1 MNVGCPEPID
11 SARDKLR
18 EGARIAVL
26 KFGGT
31 SVATRE
37 DRAVAYGRVRDTL
50 EAGFATVTVV
60 SAMGRSPEAYATD
73 TLLRLIDGRTGS
85 PNSDLLLAAGEL
97 IAASVFADE
106 LCDEGVEAIA
116 LSGAQAGIVT
126 DARHGDATILRVE
139 PRAIT
144 ELLERNVVPVVAGF
158 QGATEDGSI
167 TTLGR
172 GGTDLSAIAIGHAL
186 EAQRVDVYT
195 DVSGAMTADPRR
207 VPSARTI
214 ERASL
219 AEMAELANHGA
230 TVMHHKAAE
239 YANRTATRYTVKGL
253 RSDRG
258 TFVDE
263 RADADRPV
271 TGVTATG
278 RVTWVRIIRGD
289 IESPKRRMET
299 ELEMFRRFA
308 AEKISID
315 QVTINQAGVAFVVEG
330 DRGNEVRRLL
340 GDLNLA
346 VRVREGCSKLSIVGN
361 GMRGTPGV
369 VHRVVDALSRAD
381 VEIIHCT
388 DSNITISILV
398 PADHVTRAE
407 RAVHE
412 QFELDKGD
420 PVP

>member
-1 MNVGCPEPID
+1 MNAT
-11 SARDKLR
+11 S
-18 EGARIAVL
+18 RIAVL

-37 DRAVAYGRVRDTL
+37 DRVVAYRRVRDAR
-50 EAGFATVTVV
+50 EAGFATVAVV

-73 TLLRLIDGRTGS
+73 TLLGLVEGRMGS
-85 PNSDLLLAAGEL
+85 SNADLLLAAGEL
-97 IAASVFADE
+97 ISAAVFAEE
-106 LCDEGVEAIA
+106 LCAEGIEAVA

-126 DARHGDATILRVE
+126 DARHGDATVLRVE
-139 PRAIT
+139 PRTIL
-144 ELLERNVVPVVAGF
+144 ELLDRGVVPVIAGF
-158 QGATEDGSI
+158 QGAAEDGRI

-172 GGTDLSAIAIGHAL
+172 GGSDLSAIAIGHAL
-186 EAQRVDVYT
+186 DAQRVDIYT

-207 VPSARTI
+207 VPDARTI

-219 AEMAELANHGA
+219 AEMTELANHGA
-230 TVMHHKAAE
+230 KVMHHKAAE
-239 YANRTATRYTVKGL
+239 FANRTGTSYTVKGL
-253 RSDRG
+253 RTDRG
-258 TFVDE
+258 TLVDE
-263 RADADRPV
+263 RVNEQRPV
-271 TGVTATG
+271 TGVTSTG

-289 IESPKRRMET
+289 IESPQRRMET
-299 ELEMFRRFA
+299 ELEMFRRV
-308 AEKISID
+308 AEAKISID

-330 DRGNEVRRLL
+330 DRGGEIRHLL

-346 VRVREGCSKLSIVGN
+346 VRIREGCSKLSIVGM
-361 GMRGTPGV
+361 GMRYAPGV

-388 DSNITISILV
+388 DSNVTISILV

-412 QFELDKGD
+412 KFALDQGD
-420 PVP
+420 PLQ

>member
-1 MNVGCPEPID
+1 MNAALHR
-11 SARDKLR
+11 S
-18 EGARIAVL
+18 ARIAVL

-37 DRAVAYGRVRDTL
+37 DRTIAYRRVRDAL
-50 EAGFATVTVV
+50 EAGFATVAVV
-60 SAMGRSPEAYATD
+60 SAMGRFPEAYATD
-73 TLLRLIDGRTGS
+73 TLLRLIDARGAS
-85 PNSDLLLAAGEL
+85 SNSDLLLAAGEL
-97 IAASVFADE
+97 VSASVFAEE
-106 LCDEGVEAIA
+106 LSAEGVEAVA
-116 LSGAQAGIVT
+116 LTGQQAGIVT
-126 DARHGDATILRVE
+126 DARHGNATILRVE
-139 PRAIT
+139 PHAIVD
-144 ELLERNVVPVVAGF
+144 LLERNVVPVLAGF
-158 QGATEDGSI
+158 QGATEDGMI

-186 EAQRVDVYT
+186 DAQRVDVYT

-207 VPSARTI
+207 VPGARTI

-219 AEMAELANHGA
+219 AEMNELANHGA
-230 TVMHHKAAE
+230 KVMNDKAAD
-239 YANRTATRYTVKGL
+239 YANRTGTRYAVKGL

-258 TFVDE
+258 TLVDE
-263 RADADRPV
+263 NVIAERPV
-271 TGVTATG
+271 TGVTSTG

-299 ELEMFRRFA
+299 ELEMFRRIA

-330 DRGNEVRRLL
+330 DRGTEIRRLL
-340 GDLNLA
+340 ADLNLA
-346 VRVREGCSKLSIVGN
+346 VRVREGCSKLSIVGS
-361 GMRGTPGV
+361 GMRYAPGV

-388 DSNITISILV
+388 DSNVTISILV

-407 RAVHE
+407 SAVHE
-412 QFELDKGD
+412 QFELDRGD
-420 PVP
+420 PVA

>member
-1 MNVGCPEPID
+1 MNAALHR
-11 SARDKLR
+11 SAPV
-18 EGARIAVL
+18 AVL

-31 SVATRE
+31 SVATRD
-37 DRAVAYGRVRDTL
+37 DRTIAYRRVRDAL
-50 EAGFATVTVV
+50 DAGFATVAVV
-60 SAMGRSPEAYATD
+60 SAMGRFPEAYATD
-73 TLLRLIDGRTGS
+73 TLLRLIDARAAS
-85 PNSDLLLAAGEL
+85 SNSDLLLAAGEL
-97 IAASVFADE
+97 ISASVFAEE
-106 LCDEGVEAIA
+106 LSAEGVEAVA
-116 LSGAQAGIVT
+116 LTGEQAGIVT
-126 DARHGDATILRVE
+126 NARHGNATILRVE
-139 PRAIT
+139 PHAIV

-158 QGATEDGSI
+158 QGGAEDGTI

-186 EAQRVDVYT
+186 DAQRVDVYT

-207 VPSARTI
+207 VSGARTI

-219 AEMAELANHGA
+219 AEMTELANHGA
-230 TVMHHKAAE
+230 KVIHDKAAD
-239 YANRTATRYTVKGL
+239 YANRTGTRYAVKGL

-258 TFVDE
+258 TLVDE
-263 RADADRPV
+263 SVIAERPV
-271 TGVTATG
+271 TGVTSTG

-299 ELEMFRRFA
+299 ELEMFRRVA

-330 DRGNEVRRLL
+330 DRGPEIRRLL
-340 GDLNLA
+340 ADLNLA
-346 VRVREGCSKLSIVGN
+346 VRVREGCSKLSIVGS
-361 GMRGTPGV
+361 GMRYAPGV

-388 DSNITISILV
+388 DSNVTISILV

-407 RAVHE
+407 SAVHD